1 MAIITEDELL
11 ERVKKS
17 NLITNNFLDE
27 QLTEKIKEVKSFM
40 FYCGV
45 PQDVLDSDIVIGTI
59 AIGVNDLLSPLGTG
73 GTQKFSPYFMQ
84 RVIQLR

>member
-1 MAIITEDELL
+1 MAIITDEELL
-11 ERVKKS
+11 ARVKKS

-27 QLTEKIKEVKSFM
+27 QITEKIKEVKSFM
-40 FYCGV
+40 LYSGV
-45 PQDVLDSDIVIGTI
+45 SQEILDSDIAIGTI

-73 GTQKFSPYFMQ
+73 GTQKFSPYFTQ